1 MNAHASDPIH
11 IVGSGP
17 NALTAAALTFGT
29 DGTLP
34 ASVLALT
41 AFTNDAAQALLRGCA
56 LHAIRPPNLLVT
68 AGISLLFAAVGQS
81 TGWPITHRGS
91 GEMTHRLATIIKTT
105 AATST
110 PTTP

>member
-34 ASVLALT
+34 ASVLAPT
-41 AFTNDAAQALLRGCA
+41 AFTNGAAQALLRGCA
-56 LHAIRPPNLLVT
+56 L
-68 AGISLLFAAVGQS
+68 Q
-81 TGWPITHRGS
+81 
-91 GEMTHRLATIIKTT
+91 
-105 AATST
+105 TS
-110 PTTP
+110 P